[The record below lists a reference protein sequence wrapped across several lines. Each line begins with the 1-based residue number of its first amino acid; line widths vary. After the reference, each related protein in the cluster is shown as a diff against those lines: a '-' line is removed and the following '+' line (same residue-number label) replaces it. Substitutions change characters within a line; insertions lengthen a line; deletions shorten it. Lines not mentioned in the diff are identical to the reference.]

1 MFVQQ
6 EKATHHIATLCRV
19 LGVSP
24 SGYYAWCD
32 RPPAARTKADQVLL
46 VQIHAI
52 HERSRGTYG
61 TPRIHAELRAQGVR
75 CGRKRV
81 ARLMRQAGLAGAQ
94 RRRYRG
100 TTRRNP
106 DAMAA
111 PDLVQRDFTTSG
123 PNQLWVA
130 DITYVP
136 TGEGWLY
143 LATVLDAWSRRV
155 MGWAMGDTLQTALVV
170 DALNMAIWNR
180 RPTTE
185 VVHHSDRGAHYT
197 SLAFSRRCREAG
209 VAPSMGSVGDAYDN
223 ALAEAFF
230 ATLETEL
237 LMRCAF
243 ATRQAARLALFD
255 FIEGFYNS
263 HRRHSALGY
272 LSPAEF
278 ERRWWHRQETVR
290 GIVPTEM
297 APQSGLRIAQDR
309 FLEGGEASRY
319 PRRADDASG
328 SGRGSEEQEP

>member
-1 MFVQQ
+1 MQQ
-6 EKATHHIATLCRV
+6 EKAVYHIATLCRV

-32 RPPAARTKADQVLL
+32 RPPSARTQADQALL

-61 TPRIHAELRAQGVR
+61 APRIHAELRGQGVH
-75 CGRKRV
+75 CGQKRI
-81 ARLMRQAGLAGAQ
+81 ARLMRHAGLSGAQ

-100 TTRRNP
+100 TTRQRP
-106 DAMAA
+106 DAVAA
-111 PDLVQRDFTTSG
+111 PDLVQRDFTASG
-123 PNQLWVA
+123 PDQLWVA

-143 LATVLDAWSRRV
+143 LATVLDAWSRRIV
-155 MGWAMGDTLQTALVV
+155 GWAMSDTLRTALVV
-170 DALNMAIWNR
+170 EAFNMAVWNR
-180 RPTTE
+180 RPATG
-185 VVHHSDRGAHYT
+185 VVHHSDRGAQYT

-237 LMRCAF
+237 LMRHTF
-243 ATRQAARLALFD
+243 TTRKAARLALFD

-278 ERRWWHRQETVR
+278 ERRWWQRHEAVQGAVS
-290 GIVPTEM
+290 TEM
-297 APQSGLRIAQDR
+297 VSAAGA
-309 FLEGGEASRY
+309 
-319 PRRADDASG
+319 
-328 SGRGSEEQEP
+328 